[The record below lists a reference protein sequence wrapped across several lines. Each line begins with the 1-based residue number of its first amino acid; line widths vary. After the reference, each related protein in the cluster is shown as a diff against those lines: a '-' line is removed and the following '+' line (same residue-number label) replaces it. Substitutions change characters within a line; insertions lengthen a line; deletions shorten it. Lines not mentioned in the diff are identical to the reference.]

1 MEYSA
6 LLPIV
11 RTLGAGR
18 GKGTKTTTCGCSPI
32 SLLYYRFLLF
42 SFFNNFLLVTS
53 ANKHSLHSVGQRLQN
68 GAKAVVLRFAV
79 GGATVGSI
87 IRFDIELEEVLLRG
101 SAEC

>member
-1 MEYSA
+1 MAAA
-6 LLPIV
+6 LPSLFIF
-11 RTLGAGR
+11 GF
-18 GKGTKTTTCGCSPI
+18 CS
-32 SLLYYRFLLF
+32 FL
-42 SFFNNFLLVTS
+42 FFNYFLLVTS